1 MAAEAAAPPVAPLS
15 LLSIFQR
22 RSRKECEGKI
32 RRKMEVEGG
41 DEIKDGETVRFVR
54 VQWTPLCILRERE
67 MQRG

>member
-54 VQWTPLCILRERE
+54 VQ
-67 MQRG
+67 